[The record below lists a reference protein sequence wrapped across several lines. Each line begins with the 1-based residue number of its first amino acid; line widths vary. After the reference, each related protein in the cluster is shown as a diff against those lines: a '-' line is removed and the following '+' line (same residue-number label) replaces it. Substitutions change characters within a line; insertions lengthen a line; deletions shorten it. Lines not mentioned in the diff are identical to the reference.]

1 MKYIITCICFML
13 TTMVMAQSGMTNT
26 TTITVEKNVD
36 GKIVKEVKVIEG
48 DGADKKLAELEK
60 DKTVVSINVEK
71 RVEMRSDDPNS
82 KEMQKMKKEIE
93 VEIQELEKVTGEKA
107 ERREENVEIEV
118 TANDKEEIKKY
129 KVKIIEDGKEEI
141 IEWNGEGE
149 MPAKMKKV
157 MDGTQVIVKTEG
169 NTTTQQFKIINA
181 EEMGIKETVTRDKNN
196 NRGQIG
202 VRISSAKGGV
212 AITEFTQNSMAQAA
226 GLQVGDVINGVND
239 KAVITMQDLV
249 NALTPYKPG
258 DIVTINFVRRGAI
271 MKKDVKMAKRK

>member
-1 MKYIITCICFML
+1 
-13 TTMVMAQSGMTNT
+13 
-26 TTITVEKNVD
+26 VEKGCWYQFPFFYLWRVVFFCRILN
-36 GKIVKEVKVIEG
+36 I
-48 DGADKKLAELEK
+48 
-60 DKTVVSINVEK
+60 KTVVSINVEK

>member
-36 GKIVKEVKVIEG
+36 GKIVKEVIVIEG

-107 ERREENVEIEV
+107 ERREENVELEV

-157 MDGTQVIVKTEG
+157 MDGTEVIVKTDG
-169 NTTTQQFKIINA
+169 STTTQQF
-181 EEMGIKETVTRDKNN
+181 
-196 NRGQIG
+196 
-202 VRISSAKGGV
+202 
-212 AITEFTQNSMAQAA
+212 
-226 GLQVGDVINGVND
+226 
-239 KAVITMQDLV
+239 
-249 NALTPYKPG
+249 
-258 DIVTINFVRRGAI
+258 
-271 MKKDVKMAKRK
+271 